1 MNQRLS
7 KTLILL
13 GKLMMNAQR
22 LGGFAVVLIALAVT
36 PNNSSGQAG
45 NAGPA
50 SVAQDVATSTQ
61 QATSVTSADF
71 AEPQDWGAAS
81 NVVGVKHL
89 YLSAQPD
96 QVTLKLA
103 IEHGVGV
110 VINLR
115 EPNEQ
120 DWDENGAA
128 ASLGLTYYN
137 LPIGRSGPG
146 FDADILAQISKLVG
160 KHRDTKIL
168 MHCSSGNRAGA
179 WFAVHLVRDHG
190 MPVERSI
197 EMSQLVGL
205 TNAGMKSRVREFLVA
220 EPVSENDESTIGSN

>member
-1 MNQRLS
+1 
-7 KTLILL
+7 
-13 GKLMMNAQR
+13 MNAQK
-22 LGGFAVVLIALAVT
+22 LIGLAAVLIALAAT
-36 PNNSSGQAG
+36 PNYSSGQAS
-45 NAGPA
+45 NAEQE
-50 SVAQDVATSTQ
+50 SVAQDAATSALK
-61 QATSVTSADF
+61 ATSITSADF
-71 AEPQDWGAAS
+71 AEPQVWGAAS

-96 QVTLKLA
+96 QVTLKMA
-103 IEHGVGV
+103 IKHGVGV

-115 EPNEQ
+115 DPNEQ
-120 DWDENGAA
+120 DWDEDSAA

-137 LPIGRSGPG
+137 LPISRSGPG
-146 FDADILAQISKLVG
+146 FDTDILAQISKLVA

-190 MPVERSI
+190 MLVEQSI

-205 TNAGMKSRVREFLVA
+205 TNAGVQSRVREFLVTK
-220 EPVSENDESTIGSN
+220 PVSENDESTNGSN

>member
-1 MNQRLS
+1 
-7 KTLILL
+7 
-13 GKLMMNAQR
+13 MNAQR
-22 LGGFAVVLIALAVT
+22 LICLTVVLIALAVT
-36 PNNSSGQAG
+36 PNYSSGQAS
-45 NAGPA
+45 NAGQA
-50 SVAQDVATSTQ
+50 SVAQDAAASAQKSTSI
-61 QATSVTSADF
+61 TSADF
-71 AEPQDWGAAS
+71 AEPQVWGAAS

-96 QVTLKLA
+96 QATLKMA
-103 IEHGVGV
+103 IKHGVGV

-120 DWDENGAA
+120 DWDEDSAA

-137 LPIGRSGPG
+137 LPISRSGPG
-146 FDADILAQISKLVG
+146 FDTDILAQISKLVG

-190 MPVERSI
+190 MPVEQSI
-197 EMSQLVGL
+197 EMSRRVGL
-205 TNAGMKSRVREFLVA
+205 TNSGMKSRVREFLVPEA
-220 EPVSENDESTIGSN
+220 VSENDESTNGSN